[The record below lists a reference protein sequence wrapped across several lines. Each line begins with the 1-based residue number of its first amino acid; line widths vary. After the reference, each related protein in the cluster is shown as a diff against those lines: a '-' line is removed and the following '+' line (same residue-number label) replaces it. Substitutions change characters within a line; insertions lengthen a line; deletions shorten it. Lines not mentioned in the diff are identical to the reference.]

1 MKPRQSR
8 WIKWQRGQALMEYWP
23 TIPASI
29 IIMLMASGIATWFNK
44 SILRTVD
51 YLNPTDLRCE
61 EPVDEEEGP
70 DTAYLDCHTIELV
83 TNTYDEVNDQTT
95 VGYKVTN
102 GCDPDIS
109 HWVLG
114 IPKGI
119 ADKIV
124 AYNEAPEK
132 WGLDPTTGLTGLKFD
147 REYGGGGGGD
157 DDDGEGDDGKPD
169 KPPKKPK
176 KSESLDG
183 LMLASRSMSASAS
196 DSRVVLLTLAGHFDW
211 GITEVTIKAG
221 QYVYHSTITA
231 PVSIR
236 QGTDEE
242 CGLE

>member
-1 MKPRQSR
+1 MKPRESR

-44 SILRTVD
+44 SILQTVD

-114 IPKGI
+114 FPPGLV
-119 ADKIV
+119 DKIV
-124 AYNEAPEK
+124 ASSEK
-132 WGLDPTTGLTGLKFD
+132 YEYGTDPNTGVTGLKFD
-147 REYGGGGGGD
+147 TPYGT
-157 DDDGEGDDGKPD
+157 GKPS
-169 KPPKKPK
+169 K
-176 KSESLDG
+176 ETHSLNG
-183 LMLASRSMSASAS
+183 LMLASRSLTPSTS
-196 DSRVVLLTLAGHFDW
+196 DSRTVLLTLAGHYDW
-211 GITEVTIKAG
+211 SITEVTIKAG
-221 QYVYHSTITA
+221 TETYHSTITA
-231 PVSIR
+231 PVAIR
-236 QGTDEE
+236 QGTNEE
-242 CGLE
+242 CGLD